1 MDPAVIRQTYVRVDI
16 PLSVL
21 ASRSYDDRPLTH
33 FSIPVF
39 DGRDLDVEI
48 LRHEGTD
55 DAGGSFVGR
64 VAGKPGSFVILG
76 YDGEAESG
84 TVQIP
89 DEGYILAISYAGEG
103 LLRLSQLDPHKIP
116 GCGKPAPVDPAH

>member
-21 ASRSYDDRPLTH
+21 ASRGYDDRPLTH

-39 DGRDLDVEI
+39 DQRDLDVEI
-48 LRHEGTD
+48 TSHEGTD
-55 DAGGSFVGR
+55 EASGSFIGR
-64 VAGKPGSFVILG
+64 IAGKPGSFVILG
-76 YDGEAESG
+76 YDCEAESG

-89 DEGYILAISYAGEG
+89 DEGYILEISYAGEG

-116 GCGKPAPVDPAH
+116 GCGHPPPAAPGS